1 MARPLF
7 FLHKSGTIML
17 RRAREVEA
25 TAIHAL
31 LWAAKDAIPL
41 VEAFHTERYRKWV
54 EDRCNEKLV
63 WVVVK
68 QATTIGA
75 MVMQGNEVFHLVVSP
90 EHQRNGVARTLVEK
104 AKAVCKEH
112 GVTARQSRADKYSRS
127 KASHCRGFPTRR
139 DHSGAARKHNGKL
152 DRLLVE
158 SSLIH
163 GGCAHGAKLLRR
175 CQPHMCQLLS

>member
-7 FLHKSGTIML
+7 FLHRSGAIML

-25 TAIHAL
+25 AAIHGL

-68 QATTIGA
+68 QATIIGA
-75 MVMQGNEVFHLVVSP
+75 MVMQGNEVFYLVVSP
-90 EHQRNGVARTLVEK
+90 EHQRNGVARALVEK

-112 GVTARQSRADKYSRS
+112 GVTARIA
-127 KASHCRGFPTRR
+127 PT
-139 DHSGAARKHNGKL
+139 NIP
-152 DRLLVE
+152 V
-158 SSLIH
+158 
-163 GGCAHGAKLLRR
+163 AKLLTAEGFRPDGIIPG
-175 CQPHMCQLLS
+175 QPGSIMENWIGYSWNTA